1 MSSSPSLSSSPC
13 SSTRSSA
20 QQSSEPKSIRE
31 GQNRQ
36 HYRRI
41 VELIEDMARKLT
53 DEPLHIDDI
62 CRAAG
67 VSQRTLRNAF
77 QEIYKSPPYRH
88 LRTMRMGE
96 ARKALLSPASPTQTV
111 TDVAM
116 HFGFLELGRFSVEY
130 RRAFGEC
137 PSATLRRA
145 VQTIQNLEA
154 GHPAQMSRMLP
165 LVTQPRV

>member
-1 MSSSPSLSSSPC
+1 MQ
-13 SSTRSSA
+13 SSA
-20 QQSSEPKSIRE
+20 QQSSELKSTRE
-31 GQNRQ
+31 APDRQ

-41 VELIEDMARKLT
+41 VELIEEMARKLT
-53 DEPLHIDDI
+53 DEPLHIDHI

-77 QEIYKSPPYRH
+77 QEIYGSPPYRH

-96 ARKALLSPASPTQTV
+96 ARKALLSPVSSSQTV
-111 TDVAM
+111 TEVAM

-145 VQTIQNLEA
+145 VETIQSLEA
-154 GHPAQMSRMLP
+154 CSPTRMSRMMP
-165 LVTQPRV
+165 LVTQTRA

>member
-1 MSSSPSLSSSPC
+1 MH
-13 SSTRSSA
+13 SSA
-20 QQSSEPKSIRE
+20 RKSSELKSNQA
-31 GQNRQ
+31 GQGVQ
-36 HYRRI
+36 HYRQI
-41 VELIEDMARKLT
+41 VELIEDMARGQA

-77 QEIYKSPPYRH
+77 QVVYGSSPYRH
-88 LRTMRMGE
+88 LRTMRMSE
-96 ARKALLSPASPTQTV
+96 ARKALLSPASPSQTV

-130 RRAFGEC
+130 RRAFGER

-145 VQTIQNLEA
+145 LETIQ
-154 GHPAQMSRMLP
+154 GPASCSPARISGMMP
-165 LVTQPRV
+165 LVNQRA

>member
-1 MSSSPSLSSSPC
+1 MRSSPC
-13 SSTRSSA
+13 PSARCTA
-20 QQSSEPKSIRE
+20 QQSS
-31 GQNRQ
+31 GQESTRAGPDRQ

-41 VELIEDMARKLT
+41 VALIEKMARELT
-53 DEPLHIDDI
+53 DKPLHIDDI

-77 QEIYKSPPYRH
+77 QAIYGSSPYRH
-88 LRTMRMGE
+88 LRTMRLGE

-111 TDVAM
+111 TEVAM

-130 RRAFGEC
+130 RRTFGEC

-145 VQTIQNLEA
+145 VETIQNLA
-154 GHPAQMSRMLP
+154 PGDPARMSRMLP
-165 LVTQPRV
+165 VVTQPRA

>member
-1 MSSSPSLSSSPC
+1 MH
-13 SSTRSSA
+13 SSA
-20 QQSSEPKSIRE
+20 RKSSELKSNQA
-31 GQNRQ
+31 GQGVQ
-36 HYRRI
+36 HYRQI
-41 VELIEDMARKLT
+41 VELIEDMARGQA

-77 QEIYKSPPYRH
+77 QVVYGSSPYRH
-88 LRTMRMGE
+88 
-96 ARKALLSPASPTQTV
+96 LLSPASPSQTV

-130 RRAFGEC
+130 RRAFGER

-145 VQTIQNLEA
+145 LETIQ
-154 GHPAQMSRMLP
+154 GPASCSPARISGMMP
-165 LVTQPRV
+165 LVNQRA

>member
-1 MSSSPSLSSSPC
+1 MH
-13 SSTRSSA
+13 SSA
-20 QQSSEPKSIRE
+20 QKSSELKPDRA
-31 GQNRQ
+31 GQDRR
-36 HYRRI
+36 HYRQI
-41 VELIEDMARKLT
+41 VELIEDMARGQV
-53 DEPLHIDDI
+53 DEPLHIDHI

-77 QEIYKSPPYRH
+77 HMVYGSSPYRH
-88 LRTMRMGE
+88 LRTMRMSE

-111 TDVAM
+111 TEVAM

-145 VQTIQNLEA
+145 VEA
-154 GHPAQMSRMLP
+154 IRSSAPCSPARISGMMP
-165 LVTQPRV
+165 LVNQSRA

>member
-1 MSSSPSLSSSPC
+1 MSSTPC

-36 HYRRI
+36 HYRQI
-41 VELIEDMARKLT
+41 VELIEEMARVLT

-77 QEIYKSPPYRH
+77 QAIYRSPPYRH

-96 ARKALLSPASPTQTV
+96 ARKALLSPASSTQTV
-111 TDVAM
+111 TEVAM
-116 HFGFLELGRFSVEY
+116 QFGFLELGRFSVEY

-145 VQTIQNLEA
+145 VETMQNLEA
-154 GHPAQMSRMLP
+154 SHPAQMSRLLP

>member
-1 MSSSPSLSSSPC
+1 MYSSAC
-13 SSTRSSA
+13 SSLCSSARSTA
-20 QQSSEPKSIRE
+20 QQSSEPKSNRA
-31 GQNRQ
+31 GQDRQ
-36 HYRRI
+36 HYRQI
-41 VELIEDMARKLT
+41 VELIEQMARQLT

-77 QEIYKSPPYRH
+77 QEIYGSPPYRH

-111 TDVAM
+111 TEVAM

-130 RRAFGEC
+130 RRAFGER

-145 VQTIQNLEA
+145 VETIQNLEA
-154 GHPAQMSRMLP
+154 SHPARISGMLP
-165 LVTQPRV
+165 LVTQPRA

>member
-1 MSSSPSLSSSPC
+1 MSSSPC
-13 SSTRSSA
+13 SSTRFSA
-20 QQSSEPKSIRE
+20 QQSSEPKSIPGGRD
-31 GQNRQ
+31 RQ
-36 HYRRI
+36 HYRQI
-41 VELIEDMARKLT
+41 VELIEDMAREPT
-53 DEPLHIDDI
+53 DEPLHIDHI

-77 QEIYKSPPYRH
+77 QEIHGSPPYRH

-96 ARKALLSPASPTQTV
+96 ARKALLSPASSTQTV
-111 TDVAM
+111 TEVAM

-145 VQTIQNLEA
+145 VAAVRNMEA
-154 GHPAQMSRMLP
+154 SRRARMSGMLS
-165 LVTQPRV
+165 LVTPSRA